1 MTAILHIY
9 GQNLPMSTVE
19 SLIGE
24 RLATDATLTA
34 LVGERIYY
42 LGLPDKLK
50 YPCVC
55 FKRISTSYDSY
66 AMAGG
71 ARLDEG
77 LFQFDCYAKTPEAM
91 AQVTEAVS
99 ARMDRWADKT
109 STPIVQDCFIENEM
123 DDELEDA
130 QGDDRRLRV
139 FWGVVDAKI
148 QFCS

>member
-1 MTAILHIY
+1 
-9 GQNLPMSTVE
+9 MSTIE

-42 LGLPDKLK
+42 LGLPDLMI

-55 FKRISTSYDSY
+55 FKRISTRRDSY

-71 ARLDEG
+71 PHLSEG

-91 AQVTEAVS
+91 AQVRDAVR
-99 ARMDRWADKT
+99 ARMDRYQDKT
-109 STPIVQDCFIENEM
+109 STPVVQDCFIESEK

-130 QGDDRRLRV
+130 QGDGRRLRV
-139 FWGVVDAKI
+139 FWGELDVMVKWNE
-148 QFCS
+148 